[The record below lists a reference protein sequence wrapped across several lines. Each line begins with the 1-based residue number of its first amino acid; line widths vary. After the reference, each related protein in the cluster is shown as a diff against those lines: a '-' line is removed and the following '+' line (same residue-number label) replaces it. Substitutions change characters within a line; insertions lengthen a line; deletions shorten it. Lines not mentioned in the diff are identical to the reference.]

1 MRRMVHAA
9 CLTLC
14 IANTTLAQARVHRNV
29 VYGMFSGLA
38 LLMDVHVPDRPNG
51 LGILLIPGSGFHTA
65 QGYDG
70 ASIKDGGSA
79 AFAFLPSILDAGYT
93 VFVVNHRA
101 APTFRYP
108 RPFRTCSV
116 PSGLFPERL
125 RSTGSRELALGW
137 SGIPRAAIWQ
147 SCSGSSMERKLHGC
161 GNRAGAHEPGGVRR
175 RKGCDSRHDG
185 ACSHERRCGVL
196 HGPASPVR
204 STRCA
209 GRRHGRAGLP

>member
-29 VYGMFSGLA
+29 VYGMFSGRA

-108 RPFRTCSV
+108 AAVQDVQRAVRFV
-116 PSGLFPERL
+116 PGKAAEYGIEGTRLGVVGYSSG
-125 RSTGSRELALGW
+125 GYLAVML
-137 SGIPRAAIWQ
+137 
-147 SCSGSSMERKLHGC
+147 
-161 GNRAGAHEPGGVRR
+161 
-175 RKGCDSRHDG
+175 
-185 ACSHERRCGVL
+185 GVL
-196 HGPASPVR
+196 DGTETPRMRQPRR
-204 STRCA
+204 STRA
-209 GRRHGRAGLP
+209 GWRASSQGLR